1 MCLCDVCVGMCVC
14 VCVFVSTYDVLFA
27 TCLTEAGNV
36 SDVLREYQEE
46 KAKYLTRGEMKKKG
60 MLKQENEV
68 RNVNTGEGGG
78 GRMWY
83 DIVGWSE

>member
-1 MCLCDVCVGMCVC
+1 MCLCDVCVLVCVCVC

-78 GRMWY
+78 AYVVRHSGM
-83 DIVGWSE
+83 E